1 VEPERL
7 AGEGAPMGHR
17 HRAVQGLR
25 WVGSARL
32 LSQCVT
38 WGLTAVTVR
47 LLQPR
52 DYGLVATAGLF
63 TILASMVMDGGLS
76 PMLVS
81 RRDLSARV
89 QGAATVGVFLLSSVF
104 AAVITLVAPFGA
116 AFFKNPALVAVLRVA
131 SLQLPLSALAVV
143 PFALLS
149 KEMRYGRIAVIQT
162 VSSIA
167 QGLATLAMAYRGEAY
182 WALIYGTLFGSVI
195 RACGLWLA
203 LNDRPSLN
211 WRVWELRPVLRNSI
225 HMVGQRLLYF
235 VSADFDTFLL
245 SRLTGAVELGPY
257 SLARTLSH
265 AALDQISGTV
275 NQVTLPSFAAKAGD
289 HIAQLSALR
298 VMLAMTAAIVFPL
311 FWLLGA
317 ISPTAFPLVFGA
329 HWGALVFPFTAF
341 TLMLPLRTVYALIDT
356 AVIGTGNTSTTFK
369 NMIVWAS
376 IMIPILLLGAIFGT
390 RGEAIAW
397 VIGFPLVFVSAMH
410 RISRCFGT
418 TLPDLLRPL
427 LAPAA
432 CAAATAAVVAIVAM
446 FLASMVS
453 PLVLLAIEITL
464 AAGLYWLLM
473 VRFGR
478 SHYDQ
483 VIQLAWQ
490 LLGR

>member
-1 VEPERL
+1 VESERIVDDR
-7 AGEGAPMGHR
+7 EPTGHR
-17 HRAVQGLR
+17 RRAVRGLR

-76 PMLVS
+76 PMLIS
-81 RRDLSARV
+81 RRDLSRSV
-89 QGAATVGVFLLSSVF
+89 QGAATTGVFLLSAVF
-104 AAVITLVAPFGA
+104 AAAIALAAPAGA
-116 AFFKNPALVAVLRVA
+116 AFFKNQALEAVLRIA

-149 KEMRYGRIAVIQT
+149 KEMRFGRIAVIQT

-182 WALIYGTLFGSVI
+182 WALIYGTLLGSAI
-195 RACGLWLA
+195 RSCGLWLV
-203 LNDRPSLN
+203 LKDRPPVN
-211 WRVWELRPVLRNSI
+211 WRLSELRPVLRNSV

-289 HIAQLSALR
+289 FFAQLGALR
-298 VMLAMTAAIVFPL
+298 VMLALTAAIVFPL
-311 FWLLGA
+311 FWLLCA
-317 ISPTAFPLVFGA
+317 ISPTALPLIFGPR
-329 HWGALVFPFTAF
+329 WDALVFPFTAF

-369 NMIVWAS
+369 NMIVWTV
-376 IMIPILLLGAIFGT
+376 IMIPVLLLGAIFGA

-397 VIGFPLVFVSAMH
+397 VVGFPLVVLSAMH
-410 RISRCFGT
+410 RISRRFGT
-418 TLPDLLRPL
+418 TLPDLIQPL
-427 LAPAA
+427 IAPAA
-432 CAAATAAVVAIVAM
+432 CAACTAAVVALVARILTPM
-446 FLASMVS
+446 LPSLA
-453 PLVLLAIEITL
+453 LLAIEAAL
-464 AAGLYWLLM
+464 AGGLYWFLM
-473 VRFGR
+473 FRFGR

-483 VIQLAWQ
+483 VLQLAWQ